1 MSEIDDLSEAGKI
14 AWQAFVDMRDSK
26 HAHYDYLQAIEN
38 KYRAGGV
45 PGPDET
51 RRLEKLLADHDRN
64 VLAFKTAMAGIA
76 DSDEMETLVR
86 LMS

>member
-1 MSEIDDLSEAGKI
+1 MATIDDLSEA
-14 AWQAFVDMRDSK
+14 AQVAYQAYLDMRDSK

-38 KYRAGGV
+38 KYQSGGV

-64 VLAFKTAMAGIA
+64 VLAFTTAMAEVN
-76 DSDEMETLVR
+76 DSDEMASLVR

>member
-1 MSEIDDLSEAGKI
+1 MATIDDLSEA
-14 AWQAFVDMRDSK
+14 AQVAYQAYLDMRDSK

-38 KYRAGGV
+38 KYQSGGV

-51 RRLEKLLADHDRN
+51 RRLERLLADHDRN
-64 VLAFKTAMAGIA
+64 VLAFTTAMAEVN
-76 DSDEMETLVR
+76 DSDEMASLVR

>member
-1 MSEIDDLSEAGKI
+1 MAEIDDLSEAGKI

-38 KYRAGGV
+38 KYQSGGV

-51 RRLEKLLADHDRN
+51 RKLEKLLADHDRN
-64 VLAFKTAMAGIA
+64 VLAFTTAMADVT
-76 DSDEMETLVR
+76 DSDEMATLVR

>member
-1 MSEIDDLSEAGKI
+1 MPSIDGLSEAAQI
-14 AWQAFVDMRDSK
+14 AYQAFVDMRDSK

-38 KYRAGGV
+38 KYQDGGV

-51 RRLEKLLADHDRN
+51 RRLEKLLANHDRN
-64 VLAFKTAMAGIA
+64 VLAFTTAMAEVT
-76 DSDEMETLVR
+76 DRDEMEILVR

>member
-1 MSEIDDLSEAGKI
+1 MASSDDLSEAGKI
-14 AWQAFVDMRDSK
+14 AYQAFLDMRDSK

-38 KYRAGGV
+38 KYQNGGV

-51 RRLEKLLADHDRN
+51 RKLEKLLADHDRN
-64 VLAFKTAMAGIA
+64 VLAFRTAMSGIS
-76 DSDEMETLVR
+76 DSDERENLVR

>member
-1 MSEIDDLSEAGKI
+1 MASIDDLSEAAQI
-14 AWQAFVDMRDSK
+14 AYQAFLDMRDSK

-38 KYRAGGV
+38 KYQSGGV

-51 RRLEKLLADHDRN
+51 RRLEKLLANHDRN
-64 VLAFKTAMAGIA
+64 VLAFTTAMAEVT
-76 DSDEMETLVR
+76 DSDEMQNLVG